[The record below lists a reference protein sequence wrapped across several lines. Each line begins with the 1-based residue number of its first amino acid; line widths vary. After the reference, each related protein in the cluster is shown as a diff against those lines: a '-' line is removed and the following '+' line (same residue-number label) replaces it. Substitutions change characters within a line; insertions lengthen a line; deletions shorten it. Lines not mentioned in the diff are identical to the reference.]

1 MPDLLLGL
9 SSTVLKPNST
19 APMIYPVR
27 MSSRLQPRLSTRL
40 ASYLVR
46 NPLIYL
52 YTALLG
58 TFSLLSS
65 FFDHSGR
72 IQHNFARLW
81 SWLILRT
88 SSSPLTVEGLDHIAG
103 AEPAIYAANHSSAL
117 DIPAL
122 YVGLPFQFR
131 ILAKLELF
139 RLPFLGWHLK
149 RSGQIPIDRTDARH
163 SMRSL
168 SAAAQTVK
176 SGMPL
181 VVFPEG
187 GRSTDGCIQPFLGGT
202 FYVAIK
208 AQVPIIPMA
217 IIGAFEALP
226 MNSFVI
232 RPTPFRLVIGEPI
245 PTTGLVSRDME
256 ALSARVHQAM
266 CDLFYAHS
274 SIPRPTPQTDA
285 ATSQT
290 TTSDTGAPALADET
304 LLPKK

>member
-1 MPDLLLGL
+1 
-9 SSTVLKPNST
+9 
-19 APMIYPVR
+19 
-27 MSSRLQPRLSTRL
+27 MSSRPQTRLSTRL

-52 YTALLG
+52 YTVLLG
-58 TFSLLSS
+58 TLSLLSS
-65 FFDHSGR
+65 LFDRAGR
-72 IQHNFARLW
+72 IQHDFARLW

-88 SSSPLTVEGLDHIAG
+88 SSAPLTVHGLNRLAL
-103 AEPAIYAANHSSAL
+103 AQPAIYAANHSSAL
-117 DIPAL
+117 DIPVL

-163 SMRSL
+163 SLRSL
-168 SAAAQTVK
+168 SAAALTVK
-176 SGMPL
+176 EGMPL

-187 GRSTDGCIQPFLGGT
+187 GRSTDGHIQPFLGGT

-217 IIGAFEALP
+217 IVGTFEALP
-226 MNSFVI
+226 MNSYVI
-232 RPTPFRLVIGEPI
+232 RPTPFHLIIGEPI
-245 PTTGLVSRDME
+245 PTVGLVSRDME
-256 ALSARVHQAM
+256 ALSARVRQAM

-274 SIPRPTPQTDA
+274 ELSRP
-285 ATSQT
+285 ATEAQPENT
-290 TTSDTGAPALADET
+290 TI
-304 LLPKK
+304 

>member
-1 MPDLLLGL
+1 
-9 SSTVLKPNST
+9 
-19 APMIYPVR
+19 
-27 MSSRLQPRLSTRL
+27 MSVRLQPRLSTRL

-46 NPLIYL
+46 NPLIYF
-52 YTALLG
+52 YTVLLG
-58 TFSLLSS
+58 TLSLLSS
-65 FFDHSGR
+65 FFDRSGS

-88 SSSPLTVEGLDHIAG
+88 SSAPLTVQGFDRLTLAG
-103 AEPAIYAANHSSAL
+103 PAIYAANHASAL
-117 DIPAL
+117 DIPVL

-149 RSGQIPIDRTDARH
+149 RSGQIAIDRADARH

-176 SGMPL
+176 KGMPL

-187 GRSTDGCIQPFLGGT
+187 GRCTDGHIQPFLGGT

-208 AQVPIIPMA
+208 AQVPIVPMA
-217 IIGAFEALP
+217 VVGTFDALP

-232 RPTPFRLVIGEPI
+232 RPYPFHLIVGEPI
-245 PTTGLVSRDME
+245 PTTGLHSRDME

-266 CDLFYAHS
+266 SDLFYAHS
-274 SIPRPTPQTDA
+274 NLPRPVPQA
-285 ATSQT
+285 QPEST
-290 TTSDTGAPALADET
+290 TI
-304 LLPKK
+304 

>member
-1 MPDLLLGL
+1 
-9 SSTVLKPNST
+9 
-19 APMIYPVR
+19 
-27 MSSRLQPRLSTRL
+27 MSSRPQTRLSTRL

-58 TFSLLSS
+58 TLSLLSS
-65 FFDHSGR
+65 FFDRSGS

-88 SSSPLTVEGLDHIAG
+88 SSAPLAVEGLDRIAAG
-103 AEPAIYAANHSSAL
+103 QPAIYAANHSSAL
-117 DIPAL
+117 DIPVL

-149 RSGQIPIDRTDARH
+149 RSGQIPIDRSDARH

-176 SGMPL
+176 NGMPL

-187 GRSTDGCIQPFLGGT
+187 GRSTDGQIQPFLGGT

-217 IIGAFEALP
+217 VVGTFDALR
-226 MNSFVI
+226 MNSYVI
-232 RPTPFRLVIGEPI
+232 CPTPFRLIIGDPI
-245 PTTGLVSRDME
+245 PTTGLHSRDME

-266 CDLFYAHS
+266 SDLFYANS
-274 SIPRPTPQTDA
+274 NIPRPAPE
-285 ATSQT
+285 SQPENT
-290 TTSDTGAPALADET
+290 TI
-304 LLPKK
+304 